1 MVWEF
6 KVFVLDFFLFGGF
19 AFSVYSLAIC
29 LWFHYFCFGGGTS
42 VLLQNYLDLECLVF
56 SALSKAL
63 VSRAGV
69 WESLEPYT
77 LNPTP

>member
-42 VLLQNYLDLECLVF
+42 VFNLVIHKCF
-56 SALSKAL
+56 LSGCFKII
-63 VSRAGV
+63 
-69 WESLEPYT
+69 WI
-77 LNPTP
+77 